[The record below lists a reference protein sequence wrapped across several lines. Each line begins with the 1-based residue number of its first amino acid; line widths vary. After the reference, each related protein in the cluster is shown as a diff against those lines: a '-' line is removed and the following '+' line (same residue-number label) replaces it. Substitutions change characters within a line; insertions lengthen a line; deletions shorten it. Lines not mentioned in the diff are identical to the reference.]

1 MRQPLFRA
9 VLGLAISVVA
19 IGLVVRQVDLAAAWA
34 ILQDAVPAWVIAT
47 FGCVVFDITLRS
59 LRWHGLLAPVAVLRR
74 KTVTASMLVGYLANN
89 ILPAR
94 LGELVRSHHLGDR
107 TGVSRAAVLGTVVV
121 ERVVDTGVLVTI
133 ASAAIVVLSV
143 RGIVASAVLLG
154 LAITGLL
161 VAVLALALVAHRL
174 PYADRVIAA
183 VERWP
188 TVIRTASRLRG
199 GLAVAGR
206 PRTMVGAI
214 AWSVAA
220 WAVTIV
226 AFAAAGQA
234 IGVQLTLGQ
243 AALFASGVAL
253 VTAIPAGPG
262 YVGTYELAAVS
273 IGQAVGVSADNAFA
287 LAFLTH
293 AIVLL
298 VTTVGG
304 IASFLLTRGPAAP
317 VVAPAVAP
325 AASR

>member
-1 MRQPLFRA
+1 VRRPLFRA

-34 ILQDAVPAWVIAT
+34 ILQNAIPAWVAAT
-47 FGCVVFDITLRS
+47 FGCVFLDITLRS

-74 KTVTASMLVGYLANN
+74 WTVTASMLVGYLANN

-121 ERVVDTGVLVTI
+121 ERVVDTGVLVAI

-154 LAITGLL
+154 LAVTGLL

-174 PYADRVIAA
+174 PYADRFIAV

-188 TVIRTASRLRG
+188 SVVGIASRLRG
-199 GLAVAGR
+199 GLSVAGR

-214 AWSVAA
+214 AWSIAA

-273 IGQAVGVSADNAFA
+273 IGQAVGVPTDSAFA

-304 IASFLLTRGPAAP
+304 IVAYLGTRGPAAP
-317 VVAPAVAP
+317 VVAK

>member
-1 MRQPLFRA
+1 VSRPIFRA
-9 VLGLAISVVA
+9 LLGLAISAVA
-19 IGLVVRQVDLAAAWA
+19 IVLVVRQVDVAAAWEILRGA
-34 ILQDAVPAWVIAT
+34 IPVFVAGTV
-47 FGCVVFDITLRS
+47 GCVVLDVTLRA
-59 LRWHGLLAPVAVLRR
+59 LRWHGLLAPIARLRLR
-74 KTVTASMLVGYLANN
+74 TVTASLLVGYLANN

-107 TGVSRAAVLGTVVV
+107 TGVSRASILGTVVV

-154 LAITGLL
+154 LALTGFL

-188 TVIRTASRLRG
+188 AVIGAATRLRG

-206 PRTMVGAI
+206 PRTMAGAI
-214 AWSVAA
+214 SWSIAA

-226 AFAAAGQA
+226 AFAMAGQA
-234 IGVQLTLGQ
+234 IGVELTWGQ
-243 AALFASGVAL
+243 AALLASGVAL

-262 YVGTYELAAVS
+262 YIGTYELAAVE
-273 IGQAVGVSADNAFA
+273 IAKAVGVPPDSAFA
-287 LAFLTH
+287 LAFLVH
-293 AIVLL
+293 AVVLAA
-298 VTTVGG
+298 TTIGG
-304 IASFLLTRGPAAP
+304 VVAFLATRGPAS
-317 VVAPAVAP
+317 PAEA
-325 AASR
+325 